1 MDDIDLTGE
10 WLRGLLG
17 TCALAALSRGST
29 HGYAV
34 VQQLQAAGLGPIKGG
49 ALYPVLN
56 RLERDGAVTAEWRE
70 GDGGPGR
77 KVFTLTETGRQH
89 LASLRHGW
97 APFAET
103 VGLLLE
109 EPGSPDTAA
118 APERTST
125 TTVLPPPAPTATTSG
140 DRS

>member
-17 TCALAALSRGST
+17 TCALAALARGSA

-70 GDGGPGR
+70 GEGGPGR
-77 KVFTLTETGRQH
+77 KVFTLTAAGRAH
-89 LASLRHGW
+89 LVSLRDGW
-97 APFAET
+97 TPFAQT
-103 VGLLLE
+103 VAGLLDA
-109 EPGSPDTAA
+109 PDADGASALPSQTPTTA
-118 APERTST
+118 
-125 TTVLPPPAPTATTSG
+125 G
-140 DRS
+140 DLS